1 MLSGMQSTGNKTISR
16 GRACCKMAKQ
26 KTELENLSDFFLEV
40 GLLKRVKR
48 SGWWVAGIENPESV
62 ADHSFRTAIIG
73 YVLAKME
80 KVSVEKVLL
89 MCLFQDVPEA
99 RILDLH
105 KVAHRYF
112 DVRAGEISAFK
123 EQLQLLPLD
132 FQKELLQLFNEYQK
146 DLSKEGIVARDADL
160 LECMI
165 QAKEYLELGNKETIE
180 WIGRIEPLLRT
191 KTSREIFKSIKSKK
205 SLNWWNHLK
214 KTER

>member
-1 MLSGMQSTGNKTISR
+1 MS
-16 GRACCKMAKQ
+16 KQ
-26 KTELENLSDFFLEV
+26 KSEIENFSNFFLEI

-62 ADHSFRTAIIG
+62 ADHSFRTAVIG
-73 YVLAKME
+73 FVLAKKE
-80 KVSVEKVLL
+80 KVNVEKVLL

-112 DVRAGEISAFK
+112 DVRAGEISALK
-123 EQLQLLPLD
+123 EQLELLPKE
-132 FQKELLQLFNEYQK
+132 FQKELLQLFDEYQN

-160 LECMI
+160 LECAI

-180 WIGRIEPLLRT
+180 WIERIGPLLKT
-191 KTSREIFKSIKSKK
+191 KTAREIFNSVKKKK
-205 SLNWWNHLK
+205 SMNWWAHLK